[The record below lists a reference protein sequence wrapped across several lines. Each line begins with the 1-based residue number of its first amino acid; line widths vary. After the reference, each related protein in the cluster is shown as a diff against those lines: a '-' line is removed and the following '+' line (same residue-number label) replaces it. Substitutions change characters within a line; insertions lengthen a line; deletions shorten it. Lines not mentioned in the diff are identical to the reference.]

1 MPEYFLAYHRG
12 KMPENLEEHM
22 GKFMK
27 WVGGRGKAVVMPG
40 MPLGRAKIVSTNGV
54 SADGGAKLIG
64 FSILEA
70 DSLEAAVERSGVRS
84 GLGSGLALPH
94 RKRYTLP
101 GLGSGLALPHRKRY
115 TLPWLDPFAL
125 NIRVLCIMSRHAG
138 MLGRIFS
145 SMMRIAP
152 RFLRSTPRSVSGIIG
167 AVMPIV

>member
-101 GLGSGLALPHRKRY
+101 
-115 TLPWLDPFAL
+115 WLDPFAL

-145 SMMRIAP
+145 SMMPIAP
-152 RFLRSTPRSVSGIIG
+152 RFLRSTPRSVSGVIG